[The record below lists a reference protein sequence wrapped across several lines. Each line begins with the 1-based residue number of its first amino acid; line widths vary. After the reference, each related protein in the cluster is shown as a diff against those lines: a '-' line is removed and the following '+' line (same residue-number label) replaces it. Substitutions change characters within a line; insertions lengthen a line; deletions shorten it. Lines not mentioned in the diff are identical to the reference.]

1 MSAKAPEL
9 LYVSARGRS
18 NAYASQQQ
26 KTNLRFLMQY
36 NEHQLAQLAA
46 TVAAGLARGSDL
58 LDPCGDR
65 EKIRASA
72 RELARV
78 SLLVARHILVG
89 AHCAALKVDELE
101 LLYDDADFL

>member
-1 MSAKAPEL
+1 
-9 LYVSARGRS
+9 
-18 NAYASQQQ
+18 
-26 KTNLRFLMQY
+26 MQY
-36 NEHQLAQLAA
+36 NENQLAQLAA

-58 LDPCGDR
+58 LGQSSDKD
-65 EKIRASA
+65 KIRASA

-101 LLYDDADFL
+101 LLYDDADYL

>member
-1 MSAKAPEL
+1 
-9 LYVSARGRS
+9 
-18 NAYASQQQ
+18 
-26 KTNLRFLMQY
+26 MQY

-46 TVAAGLARGSDL
+46 TIAAGLARNSDL
-58 LDPCGDR
+58 SAQTGD
-65 EKIRASA
+65 KDKTRAAA
-72 RELARV
+72 RDLARL

>member
-1 MSAKAPEL
+1 
-9 LYVSARGRS
+9 
-18 NAYASQQQ
+18 
-26 KTNLRFLMQY
+26 MQY

-46 TVAAGLARGSDL
+46 TVAAGLARDSEMLQQSEDK
-58 LDPCGDR
+58 
-65 EKIRASA
+65 EKTRVAA
-72 RELARV
+72 RNLARV

>member
-1 MSAKAPEL
+1 
-9 LYVSARGRS
+9 
-18 NAYASQQQ
+18 
-26 KTNLRFLMQY
+26 MQY

-58 LDPCGDR
+58 LYHVEDKQKTR
-65 EKIRASA
+65 RKA
-72 RELARV
+72 RDLARV

-101 LLYDDADFL
+101 LLYDDADLL

>member
-1 MSAKAPEL
+1 
-9 LYVSARGRS
+9 
-18 NAYASQQQ
+18 
-26 KTNLRFLMQY
+26 MQY

-46 TVAAGLARGSDL
+46 TVASGLVRNADL
-58 LDPCGDR
+58 LQQSSDR
-65 EKIRASA
+65 EKVRASA

-101 LLYDDADFL
+101 LLYDDADYL

>member
-1 MSAKAPEL
+1 
-9 LYVSARGRS
+9 
-18 NAYASQQQ
+18 
-26 KTNLRFLMQY
+26 MQY

-46 TVAAGLARGSDL
+46 TVASGLARGSEL
-58 LDPCGDR
+58 LDQNGDKD
-65 EKIRASA
+65 KIRASA

-101 LLYDDADFL
+101 LLYGDADFL